1 MPYLTLSCPVP
12 TTTTTTTTSTTST
25 TTTAVPTTTTT
36 STTTSTTTAIIT
48 SYSYSLGSIGYAT
61 NGSACSDYPN
71 NTIPLYADTDDVS
84 IVNKF
89 YTNPELSSPYD
100 GSNLY
105 HWYKSDLTSEVYSA
119 FITNTGDVG
128 SSTNL
133 QCS

>member
-1 MPYLTLSCPVP
+1 MAYITLSCPVP
-12 TTTTTTTTSTTST
+12 TTTTTT
-25 TTTAVPTTTTT
+25 TTTTT

-71 NTIPLYADTDDVS
+71 NTISLYADTDDVS